1 MLTAD
6 LADEWQL
13 LLTVG
18 LLVALALVLGYRLLH
33 RDRDI
38 ARTRYGFF
46 VERDRFDTDEPEWP
60 QLEPPEHQ
68 SLPDWTD
75 RTAELPPNLPPEK
88 PG

>member
-33 RDRDI
+33 RDPTIR
-38 ARTRYGFF
+38 RTRYGLF
-46 VERDRFDTDEPEWP
+46 VERDRFDDEPDKWL

-68 SLPDWTD
+68 SLPAWQD
-75 RTAELPPNLPPEK
+75 RTAELPPKPPES
-88 PG
+88 